1 MYFSIKHFLNFKTE
15 AFTNIFLDVEFNQ
28 ERFYMTICI
37 FPGTFNPIH
46 EAHLR
51 VANFALQNYGF
62 EKIIFIPA
70 YIPPHKEINSNLAKH
85 RYKMVELATSKNPK
99 FEVSDIEYQRKA
111 NSYSLITVKK
121 IIEQYNIKGKLNFLI
136 GTDAFEK
143 IDSWYKAD
151 ELKKIVHF
159 IVFPRGTELTDKS
172 GWDFELAPMKFF
184 DVSSTDIRKN
194 KNDNIKEV
202 KEYIEQNGLYN

>member
-1 MYFSIKHFLNFKTE
+1 M
-15 AFTNIFLDVEFNQ
+15 A
-28 ERFYMTICI
+28 ICI
-37 FPGTFNPIH
+37 SPGTFNPIH

-51 VANFALQNYGF
+51 MADFALQNYGF

-70 YIPPHKEINSNLAKH
+70 YIPPHKEISANLAEH
-85 RYKMVELATSKNPK
+85 RYRMVELATSKNPK
-99 FEVSDIEYQRKA
+99 FEVSDIEYKRDA

-143 IDSWYKAD
+143 INSWYKAD
-151 ELKKIVHF
+151 ELKNLVHF
-159 IVFPRGTELTDKS
+159 IVFPRGVKLSDKS
-172 GWDFELAPMKFF
+172 DWDFEMAPMDFL
-184 DVSSTDIRKN
+184 DVSSTEIRKN

-202 KEYIEQNGLYN
+202 KDYIDKNDLYV

>member
-1 MYFSIKHFLNFKTE
+1 
-15 AFTNIFLDVEFNQ
+15 
-28 ERFYMTICI
+28 MTICI

-99 FEVSDIEYQRKA
+99 FEVSDIEYQREA

-143 IDSWYKAD
+143 IDSWYKTD
-151 ELKKIVHF
+151 ELKKLVHF

-172 GWDFELAPMKFF
+172 GWDFELAPMEYF
-184 DVSSTDIRKN
+184 DVSSTNIRKN

>member
-1 MYFSIKHFLNFKTE
+1 M
-15 AFTNIFLDVEFNQ
+15 A
-28 ERFYMTICI
+28 ICI

-51 VANFALQNYGF
+51 MADFALQNYGF

-70 YIPPHKEINSNLAKH
+70 YIPPHKEISANLAEH
-85 RYKMVELATSKNPK
+85 RYRMVELAISKNPK
-99 FEVSDIEYQRKA
+99 FEVSDIEYKRDA

-143 IDSWYKAD
+143 INSWYKAD
-151 ELKKIVHF
+151 ELKNLVHF
-159 IVFPRGTELTDKS
+159 IVFPRGVKLSDKS
-172 GWDFELAPMKFF
+172 DWDFEMAPMDFL
-184 DVSSTDIRKN
+184 DVSSTEIRKN

-202 KEYIEQNGLYN
+202 KDYIDKNDLYV